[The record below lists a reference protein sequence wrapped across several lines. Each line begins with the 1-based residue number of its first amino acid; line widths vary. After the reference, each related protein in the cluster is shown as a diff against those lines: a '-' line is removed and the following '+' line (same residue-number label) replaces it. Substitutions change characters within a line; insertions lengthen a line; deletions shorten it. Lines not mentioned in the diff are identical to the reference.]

1 MLDSKKYKYVKNI
14 LSLDIVNFLSTWSLK
29 NFKINFDSHVPLS
42 SALHSKDSEIY
53 YHVLH
58 YLKTIMEKE
67 TSLILKP
74 IYSYTRV
81 YVGGCELK
89 KHIDRPHC
97 EISASI
103 TLDYHYHDTN
113 YQWPLCME
121 NTPILIKKGDG
132 VIYKANEIEHWRPI
146 FAQPSSS
153 WHHQL
158 FIHYVDLNGKYS
170 HIGEEVNEK

>member
-29 NFKINFDSHVPLS
+29 NFKINDDSQVPMAS
-42 SALHSKDSEIY
+42 SLHSKDSEIY

-81 YVGGCELK
+81 YVGGAELK
-89 KHIDRPHC
+89 KHILSG
-97 EISASI
+97 ETVE
-103 TLDYHYHDTN
+103 TLDTN